1 MNGYA
6 CFGRGL
12 RSLTTDD
19 AQLTSRPACFSA
31 LPHPLAQRREALIC
45 QSFRPCKALL
55 SCPRE
60 DKCLRALLAE
70 AGFGPELLPR
80 LLLHLMASVA
90 IRLGFILARV
100 ALAPRLRSFA
110 QLLLPGAE
118 GILDG
123 FLRPLRA
130 ILLSST
136 APSALCSLQ
145 AVCVSALSAQQQR
158 EAHRKE
164 MFLSFG
170 RSSKKPSPALRAT
183 LAWQAGSGH
192 THSTS

>member
-1 MNGYA
+1 M
-6 CFGRGL
+6 
-12 RSLTTDD
+12 
-19 AQLTSRPACFSA
+19 
-31 LPHPLAQRREALIC
+31 
-45 QSFRPCKALL
+45 
-55 SCPRE
+55 
-60 DKCLRALLAE
+60 
-70 AGFGPELLPR
+70 
-80 LLLHLMASVA
+80 LLHLLASVA
-90 IRLGFILARV
+90 IRLDFILARV
-100 ALAPRLRSFA
+100 AFAPRLRSLA

-136 APSALCSLQ
+136 AVNALCSAQ
-145 AVCVSALSAQQQR
+145 ALCVSALSAQQQR

-183 LAWQAGSGH
+183 LVWHAGSGH
-192 THSTS
+192 ALHELS

>member
-1 MNGYA
+1 MNEYTF
-6 CFGRGL
+6 FGWGL
-12 RSLTTDD
+12 QSLFAT
-19 AQLTSRPACFSA
+19 CFSA
-31 LPHPLAQRREALIC
+31 LPHPLGQRHEWHGLVCAVRASDHARRFLIFP
-45 QSFRPCKALL
+45 Q
-55 SCPRE
+55 E
-60 DKCLRALLAE
+60 DKCLRALLAD

-100 ALAPRLRSFA
+100 ALAPRLRSLA

-136 APSALCSLQ
+136 APSALCSVQ
-145 AVCVSALSAQQQR
+145 ALCVSALSAQQQR

-183 LAWQAGSGH
+183 LVWQAGSGH
-192 THSTS
+192 ALHELS

>member
-1 MNGYA
+1 M
-6 CFGRGL
+6 
-12 RSLTTDD
+12 T
-19 AQLTSRPACFSA
+19 
-31 LPHPLAQRREALIC
+31 
-45 QSFRPCKALL
+45 
-55 SCPRE
+55 
-60 DKCLRALLAE
+60 
-70 AGFGPELLPR
+70 
-80 LLLHLMASVA
+80 SVA
-90 IRLGFILARV
+90 IRLGFILAHV
-100 ALAPRLRSFA
+100 ALAPRLRSLA

-136 APSALCSLQ
+136 AVNALCSAQ
-145 AVCVSALSAQQQR
+145 ALCVSALSAQQQR

-164 MFLSFG
+164 MLLFFC

-192 THSTS
+192 TLQELSHAFHSHCSFRVADNKSHL

>member
-1 MNGYA
+1 MA
-6 CFGRGL
+6 
-12 RSLTTDD
+12 DD

-31 LPHPLAQRREALIC
+31 LPHPLAQRRKGHGLIC

-55 SCPRE
+55 IFPQE
-60 DKCLRALLAE
+60 DKCLRALLAD

-100 ALAPRLRSFA
+100 ALAPRLRSLA
-110 QLLLPGAE
+110 QLLLPSAE
-118 GILDG
+118 SILDG

-136 APSALCSLQ
+136 APSALCSVQ
-145 AVCVSALSAQQQR
+145 ALCVSALSAQQQR

-170 RSSKKPSPALRAT
+170 RSSKKPPPALRAT
-183 LAWQAGSGH
+183 LVWQAGSGH
-192 THSTS
+192 ALHEIS